1 MFTMA
6 KVRIGVTYLDEHLV
20 ENDYYS
26 EKEKV
31 IGQWYGKGAE
41 RIGIEGK
48 AIEAGDES
56 FERLRANLHPITG
69 EKLTPRTKDF
79 REASYVEAYK
89 ALVDKWRY
97 QGKNEE
103 PSSWQVE
110 NYRVTMPPQANR
122 VAFFDFQCGAPKSVS
137 VMALVAGDERVRKA
151 HAQSVKVALSE
162 LETFAAVQTKEIIG
176 RMKRRDFTGEICA
189 ALFEHDASR
198 SLDPQLHTHC
208 VVANATWDKTRQRW
222 SALTE
227 YEMVHA
233 IRYAGKVYQ
242 NDLAIRLKAIGYRI
256 LDEHD
261 KRGNVIGWQIEGV
274 SKEVRDEFSQRRR
287 DIDAGIE
294 AFRAQYGRAPSSSEI
309 GVITRST
316 REEKLDKSNPQT
328 AEKVRASQLA
338 RIKSEDLNALK
349 TLVETAAPAVAA
361 PDKERLAL
369 KAAIAHGFERASV
382 KKAHAILADAL
393 NMALGSVDLK
403 RMKRALEWG
412 EGGAKL
418 LANETDNALMAEY
431 ATLEGVKTEEW
442 SVGFVNATNGKC
454 HPIADKAALEEIGLS
469 EEQKEA
475 VEFVCRSKN
484 QVVAVRGVAGA
495 GKTTMLKALDR
506 ELIAAG
512 REMLYL
518 APTAS
523 AVKTLQREGFENAT
537 TVADYLTQAA
547 KKPYGNAVIVIDE
560 AGLQSNKQGAKCL
573 ALAQKN
579 RQRVVFVGDSRQHVS
594 VEAGDFLRI
603 LETHSKLESREL
615 KNIRRQIAEDY
626 RQAVVAMA
634 DGKTAVGMEQLDVMG
649 WVHEGNAGYLKEAA
663 NAWMEKSE
671 HGEKGAEVICVAP
684 TWEEN
689 FALSREIRDRLKAE
703 GKLGEAI
710 EVDAVHSLKWTTQ
723 QKSNLADLLEV
734 TPGLL
739 VTPVVHLSGLEQSRS
754 YPVQSVEGD
763 FVKLAG
769 GHLLNAK
776 KDAQRFDVG
785 TRRHLEVAQGDQLL
799 IRMNDKARGLIN
811 GQVVTVESVRS
822 DGSIHTQCGKEIPA
836 TFRQFAHGYVVTSH
850 KAQGRTAR
858 HVIVAAERLDAK
870 SAYVG
875 CSRGRES
882 CDVFTPDKERLFGG
896 LPFDGNRRAALDV
909 LKEQRH
915 VARVSIARPPS
926 VVNRIKTA
934 AATVA
939 RRVSHVSHNAR
950 KVAAVAMR
958 WTMPP
963 PEAEK
968 TKRKVKTM

>member
-1 MFTMA
+1 MNLSSDSA
-6 KVRIGVTYLDEHLV
+6 RIST
-20 ENDYYS
+20 
-26 EKEKV
+26 
-31 IGQWYGKGAE
+31 
-41 RIGIEGK
+41 
-48 AIEAGDES
+48 
-56 FERLRANLHPITG
+56 PITG

-349 TLVETAAPAVAA
+349 TLVETAAPTVAA

-393 NMALGSVDLK
+393 NAALGSVDLK
-403 RMKRALEWG
+403 RMKRALMWG
-412 EGGAKL
+412 EGGR
-418 LANETDNALMAEY
+418 
-431 ATLEGVKTEEW
+431 
-442 SVGFVNATNGKC
+442 
-454 HPIADKAALEEIGLS
+454 
-469 EEQKEA
+469 Q
-475 VEFVCRSKN
+475 
-484 QVVAVRGVAGA
+484 VAG
-495 GKTTMLKALDR
+495 K
-506 ELIAAG
+506 
-512 REMLYL
+512 
-518 APTAS
+518 
-523 AVKTLQREGFENAT
+523 
-537 TVADYLTQAA
+537 
-547 KKPYGNAVIVIDE
+547 
-560 AGLQSNKQGAKCL
+560 
-573 ALAQKN
+573 
-579 RQRVVFVGDSRQHVS
+579 
-594 VEAGDFLRI
+594 
-603 LETHSKLESREL
+603 
-615 KNIRRQIAEDY
+615 
-626 RQAVVAMA
+626 
-634 DGKTAVGMEQLDVMG
+634 
-649 WVHEGNAGYLKEAA
+649 
-663 NAWMEKSE
+663 
-671 HGEKGAEVICVAP
+671 
-684 TWEEN
+684 
-689 FALSREIRDRLKAE
+689 
-703 GKLGEAI
+703 
-710 EVDAVHSLKWTTQ
+710 
-723 QKSNLADLLEV
+723 
-734 TPGLL
+734 
-739 VTPVVHLSGLEQSRS
+739 
-754 YPVQSVEGD
+754 
-763 FVKLAG
+763 
-769 GHLLNAK
+769 
-776 KDAQRFDVG
+776 
-785 TRRHLEVAQGDQLL
+785 
-799 IRMNDKARGLIN
+799 
-811 GQVVTVESVRS
+811 
-822 DGSIHTQCGKEIPA
+822 
-836 TFRQFAHGYVVTSH
+836 
-850 KAQGRTAR
+850 
-858 HVIVAAERLDAK
+858 
-870 SAYVG
+870 
-875 CSRGRES
+875 
-882 CDVFTPDKERLFGG
+882 
-896 LPFDGNRRAALDV
+896 
-909 LKEQRH
+909 
-915 VARVSIARPPS
+915 
-926 VVNRIKTA
+926 
-934 AATVA
+934 
-939 RRVSHVSHNAR
+939 
-950 KVAAVAMR
+950 
-958 WTMPP
+958 
-963 PEAEK
+963 
-968 TKRKVKTM
+968 